1 MDGLGNHG
9 IHEHLGLRGETE
21 EYYQLQMEQ
30 HQHAQHFQGHA
41 HNHLHGL
48 VNDPFLP
55 SYHDDTCLDLGPGH
69 THTHGP
75 TKSHQQTMNQAH
87 HGRSMS
93 MAAISTNNFSTPH
106 TPDINVFGPFV
117 SNYTI
122 GVTPESNMT
131 FDHHNAMSVDW
142 MTAYQEQQQQQ
153 LMGYQEEQ
161 LQQSS
166 PAMPSNHSDCDE
178 SDSCAMQCPDSRC
191 EQGVACNNKDC
202 AESPCLSSFS
212 DCDDPECEG
221 DVCSEPDCLALD
233 GPSLKAAESLI
244 SLESRPAQSS
254 SQPPSQPFS
263 GQGTPHGLSA
273 HLTMQSVNIGGLSE
287 TPNFNMAHGDFYC
300 SSSARHG
307 IPSDGLPMPHAY
319 ASQVYTNGSI
329 DLNDLN
335 NNMDNLN
342 QFIIHALE
350 HHVPGPHPDR
360 CLGPC
365 YDTVNG
371 LVFEKCPLPMDS
383 HFHPGQRGFCTDNST
398 QGECNAPLHSEP
410 GAFLDHI
417 REMHPMTIEQH
428 MMEAVSQQT
437 VWPSS
442 RGTLPAQKSISRRSP
457 LDMSSPTLSSA
468 SGTPMS
474 AETPVT
480 PDTDI
485 GQACTCKWKVSD
497 DQICGLRL
505 PNDEALQKHCKE
517 IHLSAMAKQAKGFPC
532 LWSTCPRDTTF
543 NQKSKLERHMQ
554 THTGYKPVK
563 CEVCHAALSAKQS
576 LAQHMRIHTGE
587 KPWKC
592 NFPDCTQSFKQQSA
606 LTMHKRTHT
615 GEKPLS
621 CEICGKKFGE
631 SSNLSKHRKTHNVKG
646 QFTCEVCGKD
656 FHRLDQM
663 RRHMRVHEN
672 KDKDTQ
678 HGNGSMGRVISGRV
692 EKNTK

>member
-9 IHEHLGLRGETE
+9 IHEHLGLRGETQ
-21 EYYQLQMEQ
+21 EYFQLQMEQ

-48 VNDPFLP
+48 VNDTFLP
-55 SYHDDTCLDLGPGH
+55 SYHDDTCLDLAPGH

-93 MAAISTNNFSTPH
+93 MAAISTNNLSTPH

-117 SNYTI
+117 SNFPM
-122 GVTPESNMT
+122 GLMSESNMT
-131 FDHHNAMSVDW
+131 YDHHNAMSVDW
-142 MTAYQEQQQQQ
+142 TSAYHEQQQQQ

-161 LQQSS
+161 QQQSS

-244 SLESRPAQSS
+244 SLPSRPAQSL

-273 HLTMQSVNIGGLSE
+273 HLTMQSVNLGGLSE
-287 TPNFNMAHGDFYC
+287 TPNYNMAHGDFSC
-300 SSSARHG
+300 SSSARYD
-307 IPSDGLPMPHAY
+307 IPSDGLPMPNLY

-335 NNMDNLN
+335 DLNNNMENLN

-350 HHVPGPHPDR
+350 HHAPGHHPDR
-360 CLGPC
+360 CPGPC

-371 LVFEKCPLPMDS
+371 L
-383 HFHPGQRGFCTDNST
+383 
-398 QGECNAPLHSEP
+398 
-410 GAFLDHI
+410 
-417 REMHPMTIEQH
+417 
-428 MMEAVSQQT
+428 
-437 VWPSS
+437 
-442 RGTLPAQKSISRRSP
+442 
-457 LDMSSPTLSSA
+457 
-468 SGTPMS
+468 
-474 AETPVT
+474 
-480 PDTDI
+480 
-485 GQACTCKWKVSD
+485 
-497 DQICGLRL
+497 
-505 PNDEALQKHCKE
+505 
-517 IHLSAMAKQAKGFPC
+517 
-532 LWSTCPRDTTF
+532 
-543 NQKSKLERHMQ
+543 KSKLERHMQ

-563 CEVCHAALSAKQS
+563 CEVCQAALSAKQS

-592 NFPDCTQSFKQQSA
+592 DFPGCKQSFKQQSA

-663 RRHMRVHEN
+663 RRHMRVHDN

-678 HGNGSMGRVISGRV
+678 HGNGSTGRVISGRV

>member
-93 MAAISTNNFSTPH
+93 MAAISTNNLSTPH

-142 MTAYQEQQQQQ
+142 MTAYHEQQQQQ

-178 SDSCAMQCPDSRC
+178 SDSCAIQCPDSRC

-263 GQGTPHGLSA
+263 GQGTPHGLPA
-273 HLTMQSVNIGGLSE
+273 HLSMQSVNLGGLSE

-319 ASQVYTNGSI
+319 ASQIYTNGSI

-371 LVFEKCPLPMDS
+371 L
-383 HFHPGQRGFCTDNST
+383 
-398 QGECNAPLHSEP
+398 
-410 GAFLDHI
+410 
-417 REMHPMTIEQH
+417 
-428 MMEAVSQQT
+428 
-437 VWPSS
+437 
-442 RGTLPAQKSISRRSP
+442 KSISRRSP

-563 CEVCHAALSAKQS
+563 CEVCQAALSAKQS

-592 NFPDCTQSFKQQSA
+592 NFLDCTQSFKQQSA

-663 RRHMRVHEN
+663 RRHMRVHDN